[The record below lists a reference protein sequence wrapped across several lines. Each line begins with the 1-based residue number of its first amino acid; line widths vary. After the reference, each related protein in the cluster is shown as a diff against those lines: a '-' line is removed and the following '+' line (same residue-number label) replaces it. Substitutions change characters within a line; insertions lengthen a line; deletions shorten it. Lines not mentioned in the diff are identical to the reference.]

1 MSRPVGA
8 AAGLK
13 AIPWKLVLELATVVV
28 TRFRD
33 DLPPKE
39 RRRLTAL
46 VRKSKGDPR
55 KLTSDE
61 RREIVDLLKRVDV
74 QRLGRDVTA
83 LVGARRLRRKLG
95 Q

>member
-1 MSRPVGA
+1 MPNLPAVRAV
-8 AAGLK
+8 
-13 AIPWKLVLELATVVV
+13 PWRFVLEVATLVY

-39 RRRLTAL
+39 RRRLGQL

-55 KLTSDE
+55 RLTQNE
-61 RREIVDLLKRVDV
+61 RHELLELLKRLDV

-83 LVGARRLRRKLG
+83 LVSARRLRGILKRKT
-95 Q
+95 

>member
-1 MSRPVGA
+1 MA
-8 AAGLK
+8 AAAALK
-13 AIPWKLVLELATVVV
+13 AIPWKLVLEIATVVV

-55 KLTSDE
+55 RLTSAE
-61 RREIVDLLKRVDV
+61 RHEVVDLLKRVDL

-83 LVGARRLRRKLG
+83 LVGARNLRRRLG
-95 Q
+95 R